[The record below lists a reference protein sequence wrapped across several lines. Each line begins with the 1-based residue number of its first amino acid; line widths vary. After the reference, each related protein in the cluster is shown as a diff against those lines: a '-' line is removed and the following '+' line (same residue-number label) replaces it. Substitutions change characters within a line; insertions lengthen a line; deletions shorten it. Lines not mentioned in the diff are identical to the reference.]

1 MKLVFQKIFKKFI
14 KRNKLLLKSEQRF
27 RSAKQDLFTEKLAR
41 LY

>member
-1 MKLVFQKIFKKFI
+1 MKLVFQKILKEFI

-27 RSAKQDLFTEKLAR
+27 RSTKHDLFTEKLAR